1 MKDDGKWLTSWS
13 SLSSWNHHTRI
24 QTTERKCSTH
34 YFYIEYPNFLWK
46 ASQHHLLS
54 IPLECG
60 HSITSG
66 TQTINF
72 NAINIPSLVSH
83 VYPPQG
89 KNNYK
94 VFHYTRFMPYW
105 SITDFYILSFEA
117 KMLKQYYKYK
127 NTLLMCRY
135 HAWKL
140 RAWKYVSEFTSFLS
154 QRFSRYD
161 VFTVFNS
168 GVTPIPWTF
177 IFQKHRK
184 SYWQKLPC
192 AFRERIQNGLRWY
205 NYDTKK
211 VTRNNYSFRK
221 KVAIGNY
228 CITIYCY
235 LFAVRKSTRQRPCA
249 TKHFQFFSAL
259 NGKEPTGQIER
270 RWRTRKDR
278 GLM

>member
-1 MKDDGKWLTSWS
+1 
-13 SLSSWNHHTRI
+13 
-24 QTTERKCSTH
+24 
-34 YFYIEYPNFLWK
+34 
-46 ASQHHLLS
+46 
-54 IPLECG
+54 
-60 HSITSG
+60 
-66 TQTINF
+66 
-72 NAINIPSLVSH
+72 
-83 VYPPQG
+83 
-89 KNNYK
+89 
-94 VFHYTRFMPYW
+94 
-105 SITDFYILSFEA
+105 
-117 KMLKQYYKYK
+117 
-127 NTLLMCRY
+127 MCRY
-135 HAWKL
+135 PAWKL

-211 VTRNNYSFRK
+211 VTLNNYSFRK

-278 GLM
+278 GSCKEGRSVGVGLGDVGKPANLSRDYIIQASSSEWGWIGWAQKLNFSTLSSCLLHVLQLNCDILHRIEIT